1 MGNGRGCARIAQ
13 GALGRARL
21 RCGAPTRTRGS
32 QVALRWVVQQGVP
45 AVTASDNVDHLAG
58 DLEVFSFELS
68 DDEMDW
74 LRSVAGEFK
83 AHPPR
88 SARRARKK
96 RGNQ

>member
-1 MGNGRGCARIAQ
+1 M
-13 GALGRARL
+13 
-21 RCGAPTRTRGS
+21 RGS

-74 LRSVAGEFK
+74 LRSVE
-83 AHPPR
+83 
-88 SARRARKK
+88 
-96 RGNQ
+96 